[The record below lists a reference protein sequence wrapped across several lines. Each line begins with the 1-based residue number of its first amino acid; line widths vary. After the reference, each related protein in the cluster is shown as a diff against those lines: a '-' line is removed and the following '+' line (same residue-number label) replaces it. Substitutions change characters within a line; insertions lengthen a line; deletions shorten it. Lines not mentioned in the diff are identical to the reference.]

1 VKDVSFLIDILPA
14 YIFPHDERI
23 IGEWVLAGFSLGGHA
38 TWIALRQEPRIR
50 IGIPICGC
58 PDYLALLGHH
68 AKRVGIPMSP
78 PYLPLSLHALIRAHA
93 ATTTTTT
100 TTAGRPVGLGD
111 PAPASVYNGKRLL
124 VLSGADDSIVPWEV
138 ARVGVEALDVGR
150 TGRKEVVLVR
160 GAKHELTNEMREVLF
175 RFFWEEALVG
185 GRTAVVRRCA
195 L

>member
-1 VKDVSFLIDILPA
+1 MDRAPTGYVCGAPCLSRTPSLVNSCTHVKKKK
-14 YIFPHDERI
+14 
-23 IGEWVLAGFSLGGHA
+23 
-38 TWIALRQEPRIR
+38 EPRIR

-68 AKRVGIPMSP
+68 AKRVGIPCAP
-78 PYLPLSLHALIRAHA
+78 PYFPSSLYALIRAHA

-100 TTAGRPVGLGD
+100 PGRPFGRGV
-111 PAPASVYNGKRLL
+111 PASGSVYSGKRVL

-138 ARVGVEALDVGR
+138 ARKGVEALNVGR

-160 GAKHELTNEMREVLF
+160 GAKHELTDEMREVLF

-185 GRTAVVRRCA
+185 DRTAVVLRCA

>member
-1 VKDVSFLIDILPA
+1 MQHGSRFDRVRVRRTMPPSLSNPLIRELV
-14 YIFPHDERI
+14 HSREKKK
-23 IGEWVLAGFSLGGHA
+23 
-38 TWIALRQEPRIR
+38 EPRIR

-58 PDYLALLGHH
+58 PDYIALLGHH
-68 AKRVGIPMSP
+68 AKRVGIPLSP
-78 PYLPLSLHALIRAHA
+78 PYFPSSLHALIRAHA
-93 ATTTTTT
+93 ATTTTT
-100 TTAGRPVGLGD
+100 AGEPVGLGD
-111 PAPASVYNGKRLL
+111 PASASVYSGKRLL

-160 GAKHELTNEMREVLF
+160 GAKHELTDEMRGVLF

-185 GRTAVVRRCA
+185 GRTAQAVVRRCA